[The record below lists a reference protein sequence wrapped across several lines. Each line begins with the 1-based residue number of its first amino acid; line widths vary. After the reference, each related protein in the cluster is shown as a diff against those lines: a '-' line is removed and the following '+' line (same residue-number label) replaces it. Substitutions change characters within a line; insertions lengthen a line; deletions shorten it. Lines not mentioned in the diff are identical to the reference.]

1 MRAVL
6 SPSVTALLLLTLC
19 RPGWSAEPPAVPG
32 PGAAPAAAEMA
43 LSMDDA
49 VITALQSSFRTQR
62 AQRSHEMTQMRVAS
76 SRAQKLPRFDSYF
89 SMNET
94 TRWSQYSNPYGS
106 GTQNA
111 TGSFQAGLT
120 AIVTM
125 PIDISGVLER
135 QIRQSELG
143 LQSSALYL
151 RQASVDVTAE
161 VRATYVDALRAQ
173 GAVDADE
180 AVVNGLQALT
190 ARARTA
196 RHPALAFLELEL
208 ANAQQQLEASRAS
221 ADTAQSGLRQ
231 QLRLPASTRFR
242 LTTRLSASV
251 PAVDLQT
258 LTEEALA
265 RRTDVRD
272 AQLRLAQAELAL
284 TQARDNRKP
293 SANLFGFANESRNGL
308 NPGQMHNSRYRSWML
323 SLNVQVPL
331 AMWDGGTMER
341 AERVAALSLAQA
353 QDDVSEI
360 RDRVAMELRQLMVNL
375 EQAKRRLARL
385 PSTDF
390 ALESLRQ
397 AEQALLSSAEW
408 QPSMAQVTN
417 ARNVWR
423 LAHTASIEALADY
436 YVSYYRLL
444 RSTGEH

>member
-1 MRAVL
+1 MRPAL
-6 SPSVTALLLLTLC
+6 TPSATAAILLLALSC
-19 RPGWSAEPPAVPG
+19 PAGAAEPPT
-32 PGAAPAAAEMA
+32 AAPAAVVAELP

-49 VITALQSSFRTQR
+49 VNTALQSSFRTQR
-62 AQRSHEMTQMRVAS
+62 AQRNFDMTQMRVES
-76 SRAQKLPRFDSYF
+76 SRAQKLPRIDSYF
-89 SMNET
+89 SINET
-94 TRWSQYSNPYGS
+94 VRWSQYSNPYGS

-111 TGSFQAGLT
+111 TGSFQAGLS

-125 PIDISGVLER
+125 PLDISGVVGR

-151 RQASVDVTAE
+151 RQAAVDVTAE
-161 VRATYVDALRAQ
+161 VRSTYVDALRAQ

-180 AVVNGLQALT
+180 AVVSELQSLT
-190 ARARTA
+190 ARARAA

-242 LTTRLSASV
+242 LTTRLSADV

-265 RRTDVRD
+265 KRTDVRD

-293 SANLFGFANESRNGL
+293 TANLFGFANESRNGM

-331 AMWDGGTMER
+331 AMWDGGSMDR
-341 AERVAALSLAQA
+341 SERVAALSLAQA
-353 QDDVSEI
+353 QDDVDEI

-385 PSTDF
+385 PSTEF
-390 ALESLRQ
+390 ARESLRQ
-397 AEQALLSSAEW
+397 AEQALLTSTEW

-436 YVSYYRLL
+436 YVSFYRLL
-444 RSTGEH
+444 RSTGEQ